1 MESFA
6 ITPSWLKD
14 CILDEDIKAKTAPF
28 LVCFAGLPDSKK
40 STALNQ
46 LMKHHFGL
54 DIYNDNNE
62 RGIRKYNLA
71 AVRRPP
77 KNEIVYAD
85 AKMYKP
91 SEYVLVVE
99 SAIEYLLRVR
109 GHTIKN
115 ASVLSGTKIHFND
128 KELNSH
134 LISVFSNLTKLSCK
148 NDSKET
154 LSIWS

>member
-6 ITPSWLKD
+6 ITPNWLKD

-28 LVCFAGLPDSKK
+28 LLCFAGLPDSKK

-54 DIYNDNNE
+54 DIYNDNNKH
-62 RGIRKYNLA
+62 GIRCYDLA

-85 AKMYKP
+85 AKLFAP
-91 SEYVLVVE
+91 NGYVLVVE

-109 GHTIKN
+109 GHTMEY
-115 ASVLSGTKIHFND
+115 L
-128 KELNSH
+128 
-134 LISVFSNLTKLSCK
+134 
-148 NDSKET
+148 
-154 LSIWS
+154 

>member
-1 MESFA
+1 
-6 ITPSWLKD
+6 
-14 CILDEDIKAKTAPF
+14 
-28 LVCFAGLPDSKK
+28 
-40 STALNQ
+40 
-46 LMKHHFGL
+46 MKHHFGL

-62 RGIRKYNLA
+62 HGIRKYNLA

-115 ASVLSGTKIHFND
+115 ASVLSRTKIHFND